1 MTLDLKIRQY
11 VTIRPYNEIDF
22 TQIHNLNSSEEWN
35 NLVEKQEDTK
45 KAWENSNVKFVACL
59 NDQIIGYIRGLTDG
73 NITLYVSELLID
85 KQYRGLGIG
94 KKLLK
99 HIHELYPKTRI
110 DLLASS
116 SSQQYYKPIKFR
128 GFYGYRKT
136 VLEWD

>member
-1 MTLDLKIRQY
+1 MTLDLKIKQY

-94 KKLLK
+94 TKLLK

-116 SSQQYYKPIKFR
+116 SSQQYYKTIKFR